1 MKSFLIIGLS
11 TFGTHLCKKLSELQ
25 TEVMIADIDAL
36 AVESMMSYAVSA
48 KIADCTNSDVLR
60 SFGVDEF
67 DTCFVC
73 LGRHFS
79 ESLEITFT
87 LKELGAKKVICEVCR
102 DIEKKFLLRNGA
114 DQVVYPEYDLAQRIA
129 VSESNDSV
137 FDAIDLTSGYAI
149 YEISTPVIWHGKTIK
164 DLNIRQR
171 HNLNVIAIKKGEDIK
186 PVISPDYLFNA
197 DDHLLVMGHINDIKM
212 LVK

>member
-11 TFGTHLCKKLSELQ
+11 TFGTHLCKKLFALD
-25 TEVMIADIDAL
+25 TEVMIADMDSL
-36 AVESMMSYAVSA
+36 AVESMTPYAVSA
-48 KIADCTNSDVLR
+48 RIADCTNTDVLE

-73 LGRHFS
+73 LGDHFS
-79 ESLEITFT
+79 DALEITFS
-87 LKELGAKKVICEVCR
+87 LKELGAKKVICEVSR

-129 VSESNDSV
+129 ISESNDSI
-137 FDAIDLTSGYAI
+137 FDAIDLGSDYAI
-149 YEISTPVIWHGKTIK
+149 YEIATPSVWQGKTIR

-171 HNLNVIAIKKGEDIK
+171 HSLNVIAVKRSGEFK
-186 PVISPDYLFNA
+186 PVLSPDYTFNRE
-197 DDHLLVMGHINDIKM
+197 DHLMVMGHIKDISAVIK
-212 LVK
+212 

>member
-11 TFGTHLCKKLSELQ
+11 TFGAHLCKKLSALGA
-25 TEVMIADIDAL
+25 EVMIADMDTL
-36 AVESMMSYAVSA
+36 QVESMTPYAVSA
-48 KIADCTNSDVLR
+48 RIADCTNTDVLE

-73 LGRHFS
+73 LGDHFS
-79 ESLEITFT
+79 DALEITFS
-87 LKELGAKKVICEVCR
+87 LKELGAKKVVCEVSR

-129 VSESNDSV
+129 VSESNDSI
-137 FDAIDLTSGYAI
+137 FDAIELSSGYAI
-149 YEISTPVIWHGKTIK
+149 YEVLTPSAWRGKTIK

-171 HNLNVIAIKKGEDIK
+171 HNLNILAVKRGGELK
-186 PVISPDYLFNA
+186 PVLSPDYTFNA
-197 DDHLLVMGHINDIKM
+197 EDHLLVMGHVNDISAIIK
-212 LVK
+212 

>member
-11 TFGTHLCKKLSELQ
+11 TFGSHLCKKLSALD
-25 TEVMIADIDAL
+25 TEVMIADVDTL
-36 AVESMMSYAVSA
+36 RVESMTPYAVSA
-48 KIADCTNSDVLR
+48 RIADCTNPDVLE

-73 LGRHFS
+73 LGDHFS
-79 ESLEITFT
+79 DALEITFS
-87 LKELGAKKVICEVCR
+87 LKELGAKKVICEVSR

-129 VSESNDSV
+129 ISESNDSI
-137 FDAIDLTSGYAI
+137 FDAIDLGEDYAI
-149 YEISTPVIWHGKTIK
+149 YEIATPDVWQGKTIK

-171 HNLNVIAIKKGEDIK
+171 HSLNVIAVKRNSELK
-186 PVISPDYLFNA
+186 PVLSPDYVFNSE
-197 DDHLLVMGHINDIKM
+197 DHLLVMGHIKNIAA
-212 LVK
+212 VV